1 MTCFP
6 VAKKKTYPIVLCSNY
21 FLGIEYMHGLI
32 RKIFN
37 HVWNGHDEVNAYE
50 VKGSI
55 KPSSWY
61 TMFIKSGTPFV

>member
-1 MTCFP
+1 
-6 VAKKKTYPIVLCSNY
+6 
-21 FLGIEYMHGLI
+21 MHGLI